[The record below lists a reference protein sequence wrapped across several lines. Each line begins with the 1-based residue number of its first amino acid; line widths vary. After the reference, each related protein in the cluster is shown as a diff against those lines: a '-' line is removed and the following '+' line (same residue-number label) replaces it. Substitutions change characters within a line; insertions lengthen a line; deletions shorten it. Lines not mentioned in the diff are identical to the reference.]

1 MNNKQNSLSEK
12 ITATLYF
19 LPFTGFMAM
28 FRIWPFI
35 QVLFVS
41 FKNGYNYLTKDY
53 SGFGV
58 QNYVEVLGDEY
69 FIQAVGNTLVY
80 TLFVL
85 LIANI
90 VAIPTSWCIYRV
102 KRFSS
107 LFRMAVFLP
116 FVTSNVAIGMA
127 WRIIFSER
135 GVLNFFLNALS
146 LPSVGWLT
154 DSSMSLASMVIY
166 GVWSNIPYMV
176 LLYYSFMAGFDGN
189 LILSASADGARESK
203 IFVKIVLP
211 LMLPTVVMTTM
222 ITAVN
227 TWLEFSS
234 LFPLFS
240 GKPGPYYDLYTMVYY
255 IYSKVQQGNNTFGIA
270 CAASIL
276 LFICVSVFLTVRIF
290 FRERKKRVYEL

>member
-1 MNNKQNSLSEK
+1 MNNKQVSLFEK
-12 ITATLYF
+12 FTASLYF
-19 LPFTGFMAM
+19 LPFMCFMAM

-35 QVLFVS
+35 QVLIVS

-53 SGFGV
+53 SGLGV
-58 QNYVEVLGDEY
+58 QNYVEVLGDKY
-69 FIQAVGNTLVY
+69 FIQAVGNTLAY
-80 TLFVL
+80 TLLVL
-85 LIANI
+85 FIANI
-90 VAIPTSWCIYRV
+90 IAIPASWCIYRI

-107 LFRMAVFLP
+107 LFRVVVFLP

-135 GVLNFFLNALS
+135 GVLNFFLNTLS
-146 LPSVGWLT
+146 LPSVGWLS
-154 DSSMSLASMVIY
+154 DSSMSLTSMTIY

-176 LLYYSFMAGFDGN
+176 LLYYSFMTGFDGN
-189 LILSASADGARESK
+189 LLISASVDGARESK
-203 IFVKIVLP
+203 ILMTLVLP
-211 LMLPTVVMTTM
+211 VMFPTVVMTTM

-234 LFPLFS
+234 LFPLFA
-240 GKPGPYYDLYTMVYY
+240 GKPGPYYDLYTIVYY

-276 LFICVSVFLTVRIF
+276 LFICVAVFLTVSVF
-290 FRERKKRVYEL
+290 GQRKKRVNKL